1 MRHSRSSSARRNDN
15 PYPKTF
21 IDSDGNPLLVGKE
34 YNWIEDGMK
43 VLGFD
48 DGVVYFSGGIEMHVT
63 DYINSVMGTEDEN
76 YEDAAGFPVLS

>member
-1 MRHSRSSSARRNDN
+1 
-15 PYPKTF
+15 
-21 IDSDGNPLLVGKE
+21 
-34 YNWIEDGMK
+34 MK